1 MDRDELMQSARSRIG
16 EPPESVVIAT
26 EERAANLYTFYRDSK
41 GELWYTS
48 ARTEAFEAEMQA
60 AVRRRKE
67 EKRKTSDAA
76 LREASEEPVMLTDNR
91 NISIA

>member
-1 MDRDELMQSARSRIG
+1 MDRDELMKSARSCTGI
-16 EPPESVVIAT
+16 PPESVVIAT
-26 EERAANLYTFYRDSK
+26 EETANNHYTFYQDSK
-41 GELWYTS
+41 GKLWYTS

-76 LREASEEPVMLTDNR
+76 LQEASEEPVMLTEHH